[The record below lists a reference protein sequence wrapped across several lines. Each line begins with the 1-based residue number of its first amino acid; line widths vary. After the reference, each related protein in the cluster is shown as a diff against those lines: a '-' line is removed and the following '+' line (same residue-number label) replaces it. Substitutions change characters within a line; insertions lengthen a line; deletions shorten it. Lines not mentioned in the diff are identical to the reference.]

1 MPLCEPVLVLFT
13 GDRFAWVI
21 FNLSFVLDR
30 AVLKVM
36 SATVFEKHLKAAS
49 DLGLVRDGEARLLY
63 DIARGLPSG
72 AVAAEIGSWM
82 GKSATAIALGLKA
95 VNGTL
100 HTIDDHRGVAGATD
114 LPTGDKAREMFLK
127 NLEAAG
133 VRDRIE
139 HHALSSDDLA
149 PSWDTLLD
157 FLFIDGNHEYK
168 AARRDIFNYAP
179 FVKPGGWIAF
189 HDVGMK
195 DDVFRAIEEW
205 IDDRHIQISSMRF
218 NNLVMAIRLPLKG
231 EKTFGQIRMKLLR
244 FGVPH
249 ACRALPPKNKPI
261 HKLAAKVRQS
271 VARRIVRTIGT
282 KG

>member
-1 MPLCEPVLVLFT
+1 
-13 GDRFAWVI
+13 
-21 FNLSFVLDR
+21 
-30 AVLKVM
+30 M

-63 DIARGLPSG
+63 DIACELPEG
-72 AVAAEIGSWM
+72 AVAVEIGSWM
-82 GKSATAIALGLKA
+82 GKSATAIALGLRGVK
-95 VNGTL
+95 GRL
-100 HTIDDHRGVAGATD
+100 HTIDDHRGVAGATN
-114 LPTGDKAREMFLK
+114 LPSGDRAREMFYK

-133 VRDRIE
+133 VRELIE
-139 HHALSSDDLA
+139 HHPLSSDDLA
-149 PSWDTLLD
+149 PTWDKLID

-195 DDVFRAIEEW
+195 EDVFRAIEEW
-205 IDDRHIQISSMRF
+205 IDDRSIQISSMRF
-218 NNLVMAIRLPLKG
+218 NNLIMAIRMPLKG

-244 FGVPH
+244 FGVPNS
-249 ACRALPPKNKPI
+249 CRGVPPQSKPLQKFTA
-261 HKLAAKVRQS
+261 KLRQS
-271 VARRIVRTIGT
+271 MAKRVVRVVGT